1 MTRRLT
7 VAQVACGIV
16 AGVGIALGA
25 TVGLVFAAS
34 LYGGGSKVVP
44 IVAANTTGARAS
56 AAREV
61 VDESGPSAAAPAT
74 KAAVKP
80 TADTRKR
87 STRKHASRTY
97 AQHRA
102 GRVKRRAASKPA
114 VVQVRQTAPATTA
127 PAKQLAQTAP
137 VTTRAP
143 TPARTTPSK
152 PTAKPTRSASGSGG
166 TFDDSG

>member
-34 LYGGGSKVVP
+34 LYGGGPKVVP
-44 IVAANTTGARAS
+44 IVAANTTGARAP
-56 AAREV
+56 AAREA
-61 VDESGPSAAAPAT
+61 VDESGQSAAAPAT
-74 KAAVKP
+74 KAAVKRK
-80 TADTRKR
+80 AGTRKQ
-87 STRKHASRTY
+87 STHKHASRT
-97 AQHRA
+97 
-102 GRVKRRAASKPA
+102 RVKRRAASKPA

-127 PAKQLAQTAP
+127 PVKQLAQTAP
-137 VTTRAP
+137 VTTHAP

-152 PTAKPTRSASGSGG
+152 PTAKPTHSASGSGG